1 MEIFIIVLVLVLIFI
16 IPNIKVVPQAKS
28 YVIERLGSYF
38 ATWSNGLHFKIPFI
52 DRVSNKVTLKEI
64 VKDFAPQPVIT
75 KDNVVATVDA
85 VVFLEVVDPYC
96 YNYNIANFWLAIVN
110 LAQTNLRN
118 VIGDMSLDESLSSR
132 ESINA
137 KLQKSLD
144 EVTDK
149 WGTKVTRVEIK
160 RIEPPVDVTDAM
172 HKQMK
177 AERYRRAKILE
188 AEAEKQSQIL
198 IADGQ
203 KEAQIKK
210 AEGEAEAIKQ
220 VADAEKYKKIAIAS
234 GEAQAIVNVFNAMHE
249 GRPTKDLITLK
260 YLESLEKMANGQ
272 ATKIFM
278 PVETSGVLGSLNA
291 IKEIFS
297 GTETKKVEN
306 K

>member
-1 MEIFIIVLVLVLIFI
+1 
-16 IPNIKVVPQAKS
+16 
-28 YVIERLGSYF
+28 
-38 ATWSNGLHFKIPFI
+38 
-52 DRVSNKVTLKEI
+52 
-64 VKDFAPQPVIT
+64 
-75 KDNVVATVDA
+75 
-85 VVFLEVVDPYC
+85 
-96 YNYNIANFWLAIVN
+96 
-110 LAQTNLRN
+110 
-118 VIGDMSLDESLSSR
+118 
-132 ESINA
+132 
-137 KLQKSLD
+137 
-144 EVTDK
+144 
-149 WGTKVTRVEIK
+149 
-160 RIEPPVDVTDAM
+160 M

-198 IADGQ
+198 IVDGQ

-278 PVETSGVLGSLNA
+278 PVETSGVLGSLNT

-297 GTETKKVEN
+297 NNTTTTAEKK
-306 K
+306 